1 MKWSKCKI
9 HQAQAIVLHRI
20 LARQF
25 YAILAYGPPE
35 ELKMKTVEV
44 LEHTVKSPIYED
56 WINVQA
62 MNIYDSGKAFILL
75 MVH

>member
-1 MKWSKCKI
+1 MLPKTHYLGDCSP
-9 HQAQAIVLHRI
+9 QD

-25 YAILAYGPPE
+25 YAILAYGPPDE
-35 ELKMKTVEV
+35 RKMKTVEV

-62 MNIYDSGKAFILL
+62 MNIYDSGKAFILQ